1 MRLYRILILIPL
13 VLSVFKIN
21 ADEYSLDI
29 SGNMPRNGDI
39 LKKYYLKYFKS
50 EKTGTDI
57 IWDFSNIEPQKKYIT
72 SIYKYKNDTCF
83 INIENNNLK
92 YYQLKNNR
100 LYQYRLSAPGKVIK
114 FPMEEMTLQ
123 FPFKYGS
130 VFSGYF
136 FSEGTLDLFR
146 YIKNAG
152 KADIAIIAS
161 GKMIT
166 PNGDSL
172 HNVLLL
178 RELRKSSINIAPD
191 FRNSFKNTKDSTLL
205 TNSYIDNGLICD
217 SIINV
222 AEHYYWY
229 ANGYRYPIIET
240 RKVTSFYYG
249 LAVDSISEAYY
260 IPASDQI
267 YELSYDAYNDS
278 IRKAEENMVFNN
290 MFEMNTYST
299 KSKHTPNYIT
309 QNVNNQSSVETNYI
323 NLNEVKNYCQLYP
336 LIVSNSTTL
345 DYQINDGNNI
355 DIKIFSTSGSVVWEK
370 SIKADNN
377 CGKIDCDIHEL
388 IDGEYIVSVYLGTEK
403 YTYKIIKK

>member
-13 VLSVFKIN
+13 VLSVIKIN
-21 ADEYSLDI
+21 AVEYGLDI
-29 SGNMPRNGDI
+29 NGNMPRNGDI
-39 LKKYYLKYFKS
+39 LKKYYLKYFKN

-136 FSEGTLDLFR
+136 FSEGSLDLFR

-166 PNGDSL
+166 PDGDSL
-172 HNVLLL
+172 RNVLLL
-178 RELRKSSINIAPD
+178 KELRKSSINIAPD
-191 FRNSFKNTKDSTLL
+191 FRNSFKNTKDTTLL

-249 LAVDSISEAYY
+249 SAVDSISEAYY
-260 IPASDQI
+260 IPVSDQI

-278 IRKAEENMVFNN
+278 IRKTEENMAFNN

-299 KSKHTPNYIT
+299 KSKHTPNYKT
-309 QNVNNQSSVETNYI
+309 QNVNNQSSVETNYT

-336 LIVSNSTTL
+336 LIVSNSTML

-355 DIKIFSTSGSVVWEK
+355 DIKIFSTSGSLVWKK
-370 SIKADNN
+370 SIKTDNN

-388 IDGEYIVSVYLGTEK
+388 VDGEYIVSVYLGSEN